1 MPAIP
6 DTVKTS
12 QKVQTDIT
20 IIGGGIAGLWL
31 LHRLC
36 QRGYNAILLESK
48 ALGSEQS
55 VASQGMIHGG
65 IKYTLS
71 GLLTGASE
79 AIADMPGYWRQC
91 LQGNGEIDLRGCK
104 LLSDHFYLWSSAKTT
119 SRLTTFFASKATR
132 GRVDKVTTAQLPPLL
147 QVPGFRG
154 SVYKLVDMV
163 LDVPSLVRQLAAPL
177 QSRIFQID
185 WQTSAFQRQPDGCH
199 AIEIVSRGQRLELNT
214 SAIVLTAGR
223 GNGELL
229 KQLDASSPAMQVRPL
244 KQVLVKHHHPHRFF
258 GHCLGGETTP
268 RVTISSHVCDDGN
281 QVWYLGG
288 SLAEKGASQSSN
300 ELIRCAQREMAELLP
315 WVDLSKAQWA
325 TLPVERA
332 EPLQRNFARPDQAYA
347 DWAGNCQNVIAAWPT
362 KLTLA
367 PNLATQIVDLL
378 EKKGIKPRHSSPLTL
393 PLKSPGIAPPLG
405 KPAWRSACSAWVR
418 LN

>member
-1 MPAIP
+1 MPASS
-6 DTVKTS
+6 DTTNTRD
-12 QKVQTDIT
+12 KVQTDIT

-36 QRGYNAILLESK
+36 NAGYNAILLESK
-48 ALGSEQS
+48 ALGSDQS

-79 AIADMPGYWRQC
+79 AIADMPGYWRKC
-91 LQGNGEIDLRGCK
+91 LQGEGEIDLRGCK

-119 SRLTTFFASKATR
+119 SRLSTFFASKATR
-132 GRVDKVTTAQLPPLL
+132 GRADKVSGEQLPPLL
-147 QVPGFRG
+147 QSPEFSG

-163 LDVPSLVRQLAAPL
+163 LDVPSLVRQLAEPL
-177 QSRIFQID
+177 QSRIFQVD
-185 WQTSAFQRQPDGCH
+185 WQTAEFQRQPDGYH
-199 AIEIVSRGQRLELNT
+199 AIEIVSGEKSLLLNS

-223 GNGELL
+223 GNGDLL
-229 KQLDASSPAMQVRPL
+229 EQLGASSPTMQTRPL
-244 KQVLVKHHHPHRFF
+244 QQVLVKHRHPQRFF
-258 GHCLGGETTP
+258 GHCLGAETTP
-268 RVTISSHVCDDGN
+268 RVTISSHSCDDGS

-288 SLAEKGASQSSN
+288 SLAEKGAEQNSD
-300 ELIRCAQREMAELLP
+300 ELIRYAQRELAELLP
-315 WVDLSKAQWA
+315 WVDLSEAQWA

-347 DWAGNCQNVIAAWPT
+347 DWAGNCKNVIAAWPT

-367 PNLATQIVDLL
+367 PNLSTQIVDLL
-378 EKKGIKPRHSSPLTL
+378 TQKGIKPLYSALPNL
-393 PLKSPGIAPPLG
+393 PLQTPGIAPPPWQTLFG
-405 KPAWRSACSAWVR
+405 GE
-418 LN
+418 

>member
-1 MPAIP
+1 MPASS
-6 DTVKTS
+6 DTTNTRDN
-12 QKVQTDIT
+12 VQTDIT

-36 QRGYNAILLESK
+36 NAGYNAILLENK
-48 ALGSEQS
+48 ALGSDQS

-79 AIADMPGYWRQC
+79 AIADMPGYWRKC
-91 LQGNGEIDLRGCK
+91 LQGEGEIDLRGCK

-119 SRLTTFFASKATR
+119 SRLSTFFASKATR
-132 GRVDKVTTAQLPPLL
+132 GRADKVSGKQLPPLL
-147 QVPGFRG
+147 QSPEFRG

-163 LDVPSLVRQLAAPL
+163 LDVPSLVRQLAEPL

-185 WQTSAFQRQPDGCH
+185 WQTAKFQRQPDGCH
-199 AIEIVSRGQRLELNT
+199 AIEIISGGRSLLLNS

-223 GNGELL
+223 GNGDLL
-229 KQLDASSPAMQVRPL
+229 EQLDASSPTMQTRPL
-244 KQVLVKHHHPHRFF
+244 QQVLVKHRHPLRFF
-258 GHCLGGETTP
+258 GHCLGAETTP
-268 RVTISSHVCDDGN
+268 RVTISSHSCDDGS

-288 SLAEKGASQSSN
+288 TLAEKGASQSSD
-300 ELIRCAQREMAELLP
+300 ELIRCAQHELAELLP
-315 WVDLSKAQWA
+315 WVDLSEAQWA

-332 EPLQRNFARPDQAYA
+332 EPLQRNFSRPDQAYA
-347 DWAGNCQNVIAAWPT
+347 DWAGNCKNVIAAWPT

-367 PNLATQIVDLL
+367 PNLSTQIVDLL
-378 EKKGIKPRHSSPLTL
+378 TQKGIKPLYSALPNL
-393 PLKSPGIAPPLG
+393 PLKTPDIAPPPWQTLFG
-405 KPAWRSACSAWVR
+405 GE
-418 LN
+418 

>member
-1 MPAIP
+1 MPASS
-6 DTVKTS
+6 DTFNTRD
-12 QKVQTDIT
+12 KVQTDIT

-36 QRGYNAILLESK
+36 NAGYNAILLENK
-48 ALGSEQS
+48 ALGSDQS

-79 AIADMPGYWRQC
+79 AIADMPGYWRKC
-91 LQGNGEIDLRGCK
+91 LQGEGEIDLRGCK

-119 SRLTTFFASKATR
+119 SRLSTFFASKATR
-132 GRVDKVTTAQLPPLL
+132 GRADKVSSKQLPPLL
-147 QVPGFRG
+147 QSPEFRG

-163 LDVPSLVRQLAAPL
+163 LDVPSLVHQLAEPL

-185 WQTSAFQRQPDGCH
+185 WQTAKFQRQPDGCH
-199 AIEIVSRGQRLELNT
+199 AIEIISDERSLLLNS
-214 SAIVLTAGR
+214 SAIVLTAGQ
-223 GNGELL
+223 GNGDLL
-229 KQLDASSPAMQVRPL
+229 EQLGASSPTMQTRPL
-244 KQVLVKHHHPHRFF
+244 QQVLVKHRHPHRFF
-258 GHCLGGETTP
+258 GHCLGAETTP
-268 RVTISSHVCDDGN
+268 RVTISSHSCDDGS

-288 SLAEKGASQSSN
+288 SLAEKGAEQNSGD
-300 ELIRCAQREMAELLP
+300 LIRCAQRELAELLP
-315 WVDLSKAQWA
+315 WVDLSEAQWA
-325 TLPVERA
+325 TLPIERA

-367 PNLATQIVDLL
+367 PNLSTQIVDLL
-378 EKKGIKPRHSSPLTL
+378 TQKGIKPLYSALPNL
-393 PLKSPGIAPPLG
+393 PLKTPGIAPPPWQTLFG
-405 KPAWRSACSAWVR
+405 GE
-418 LN
+418 

>member
-1 MPAIP
+1 MPPSSDNLKANHN
-6 DTVKTS
+6 
-12 QKVQTDIT
+12 VQADIT

-36 QRGYNAILLESK
+36 KLGYNAILLESN
-48 ALGSEQS
+48 ALGSDQS

-71 GLLTGASE
+71 GLLTGASQ
-79 AIADMPGYWRQC
+79 AIADMPGYWRKC
-91 LQGNGEIDLRGCK
+91 LQGEGEIDLRGCK

-132 GRVDKVTTAQLPPLL
+132 GRVDKVSGKQLPPLL
-147 QVPGFRG
+147 QVPEFRG

-163 LDVPSLVRQLAAPL
+163 LDVPSLVRQLAEPL

-185 WQTSAFQRQPDGCH
+185 WQTTTFQRQADGCH
-199 AIEIVSRGQRLELNT
+199 AIEIASGEQRLLLNT
-214 SAIVLTAGR
+214 STIVLTAGR

-229 KQLDASSPAMQVRPL
+229 KQLDASSPAMQTRPL
-244 KQVLVKHHHPHRFF
+244 QQVLVKHHHPHNFF

-268 RVTISSHVCDDGN
+268 RVTISSHACDDGS

-288 SLAEKGASQSSN
+288 SLAEKGASQSS
-300 ELIRCAQREMAELLP
+300 EALILCAQRELTELLP
-315 WVDLSKAQWA
+315 WVDLNEAQWA

-378 EKKGIKPRHSSPLTL
+378 AKKGVKPRYSSPLTL
-393 PLKSPGIAPPLG
+393 PLKTPGIAPPPWEKLFG
-405 KPAWRSACSAWVR
+405 E
-418 LN
+418 N

>member
-1 MPAIP
+1 MPP
-6 DTVKTS
+6 GSNTVKAS
-12 QKVQTDIT
+12 DKIQTDIT

-36 QRGYNAILLESK
+36 SLGYNAILLEHK
-48 ALGSEQS
+48 ALGSDQS

-91 LQGNGEIDLRGCK
+91 LQGEGEIDLRGCK

-119 SRLTTFFASKATR
+119 SRLSTFFASKATR
-132 GRVDKVTTAQLPPLL
+132 GRVDKVSGKHLPALL
-147 QVPGFRG
+147 QSPEFSG

-163 LDVPSLVRQLAAPL
+163 LDVPSLVRQLAEPL
-177 QSRIFQID
+177 RSRIFQID
-185 WQTSAFQRQPDGCH
+185 WQTAKFQRQPDGCH
-199 AIEIVSRGQRLELNT
+199 AIEIANGEQSLLLDS

-223 GNGELL
+223 GNGDLL
-229 KQLDASSPAMQVRPL
+229 EQLGASSPAMQTRPL
-244 KQVLVKHHHPHRFF
+244 QQVLVKHRHPHRFF
-258 GHCLGGETTP
+258 GHCLGAETTP
-268 RVTISSHVCDDGN
+268 RVTISSHRCDDGS

-288 SLAEKGASQSSN
+288 SLAEKGASQSSD
-300 ELIRCAQREMAELLP
+300 ELIRCAQRELSELLP
-315 WVDLSKAQWA
+315 WVDLSEAQWA

-332 EPLQRNFARPDQAYA
+332 EPRQRNFARPDQAYA
-347 DWAGNCQNVIAAWPT
+347 DWAGNCKNVIAAWPT

-367 PNLATQIVDLL
+367 PNLSTQIVDLL
-378 EKKGIKPRHSSPLTL
+378 SAKGIKPRHSALPKL
-393 PLKSPGIAPPLG
+393 PLKTPGIAPAPWQSLFG
-405 KPAWRSACSAWVR
+405 DQ
-418 LN
+418 

>member
-1 MPAIP
+1 MPSSS
-6 DTVKTS
+6 DTFKASSKV
-12 QKVQTDIT
+12 QHVQTDIT

-36 QRGYNAILLESK
+36 NAGYNAILLESK
-48 ALGSEQS
+48 ALGSDQS

-79 AIADMPGYWRQC
+79 AIADMPGYWRKC
-91 LQGNGEIDLRGCK
+91 LQGDGDIDLRGCQ
-104 LLSDHFYLWSSAKTT
+104 LLSDHFYLWSSTKTT

-132 GRVDKVTTAQLPPLL
+132 GRVDKVSGKQLPPLL
-147 QVPGFRG
+147 QVPDFRG

-177 QSRIFQID
+177 ESRIFQID
-185 WQTSAFQRQPDGCH
+185 WQTAKFQRLPNGCH
-199 AIEIVSRGQRLELNT
+199 AIEVASDKQRLLLN
-214 SAIVLTAGR
+214 SAAIVLTAGQ
-223 GNGELL
+223 GNAELL
-229 KQLDASSPAMQVRPL
+229 KQLNASTPEMQTRPL
-244 KQVLVKHHHPHRFF
+244 QQVLVKHRHPHSFF
-258 GHCLGGETTP
+258 GHCLGAETTP
-268 RVTISSHVCDDGN
+268 RVTISSHACDDGS

-288 SLAEKGASQSSN
+288 ALAEKGASQSSD
-300 ELIRCAQREMAELLP
+300 ELIYCAKRELSELLP
-315 WVDLSKAQWA
+315 WVDLSNAQWA

-367 PNLATQIVDLL
+367 PNLATQIVELL
-378 EKKGIKPRHSSPLTL
+378 AKKEIKPHTASPPSL
-393 PLKSPGIAPPLG
+393 PLKTPGIASPPWQTLFG
-405 KPAWRSACSAWVR
+405 DGQC
-418 LN
+418 